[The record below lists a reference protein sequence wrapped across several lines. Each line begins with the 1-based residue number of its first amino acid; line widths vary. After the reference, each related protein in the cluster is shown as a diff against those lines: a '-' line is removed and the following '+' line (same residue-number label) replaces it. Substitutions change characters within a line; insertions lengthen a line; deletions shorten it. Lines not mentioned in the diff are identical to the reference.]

1 MKGDSTSSQQSVY
14 VLQSMADVDNSRKT
28 TRSGSNPVQEMEV
41 KDRGEG
47 KKQMLTLKEDG
58 SLEMVEIM
66 PWNETEAPNI
76 NSITFE

>member
-1 MKGDSTSSQQSVY
+1 MKGDSTSSQQPVY
-14 VLQSMADVDNSRKT
+14 VLQSMAGIDNLRKT
-28 TRSGSNPVQEMEV
+28 TASGSNPVQETVV

-66 PWNETEAPNI
+66 SWNETETSNPTI
-76 NSITFE
+76 VFE